1 MSPRKARAL
10 LANVIKYRQVFTK
23 DKHSSLFARSNLDE
37 EKHFMTFSPEYSSI
51 QGVIYIFQANQSLC
65 GRLFWILVVILMLML
80 GSYWSADAYNSWQD
94 NPVLTTVTTTAY
106 PVTKVTPYKRSSLST
121 SHYSSMVR
129 WETISKIYN
138 ITGSIPSP
146 GKLFYIKKPL

>member
-1 MSPRKARAL
+1 VSPRYARAF

-23 DKHSSLFARSNLDE
+23 DKNSSLFARSYFDE
-37 EKHFMTFSPEYSSI
+37 GKRFMTFSPEYSSI
-51 QGVIYIFQANQSLC
+51 QGVIYIFQTNQTLC
-65 GRLFWILVVILMLML
+65 GRLFWILVVTLMLML

-121 SHYSSMVR
+121 SHYSSTVR
-129 WETISKIYN
+129 RETVTKI
-138 ITGSIPSP
+138 
-146 GKLFYIKKPL
+146 